1 MTPKSG
7 EIQQIII
14 TREKNAKWFEQQ
26 AFVKYIFH
34 ACSQKIN
41 SLVLAKFFLKFF
53 LKFYS

>member
-14 TREKNAKWFEQQ
+14 TREKNTKWFEQQ

-34 ACSQKIN
+34 GCSQKIN
-41 SLVLAKFFLKFF
+41 SLVLARFF

>member
-14 TREKNAKWFEQQ
+14 TREKNTKWFEQQ

-41 SLVLAKFFLKFF
+41 SLVFG
-53 LKFYS
+53 